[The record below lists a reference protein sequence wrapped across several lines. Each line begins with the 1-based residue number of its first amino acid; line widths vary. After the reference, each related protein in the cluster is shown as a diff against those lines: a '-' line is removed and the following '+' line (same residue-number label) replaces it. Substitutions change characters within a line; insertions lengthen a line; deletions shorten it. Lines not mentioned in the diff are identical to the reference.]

1 MYTGFWMGLALA
13 LSTLISTVA
22 VAHGNDDH
30 EHAAPMATSAAIAPR
45 ASAQTEEFELVAV
58 LQAKHL
64 VIYLDRFDSNMAVL
78 GAVIE
83 VDGQGKWKAIAKETE
98 PGVYLVDL
106 VDLPKGVLENTGKYA
121 LTFSVQSEDS
131 SDVMAASLEIAEEE
145 EAHDHGS
152 NGIVWWKW
160 LVAVSSGLGLV
171 VAMLVMVRR
180 RSSSLRVDD
189 GNKLSGGAQ

>member
-106 VDLPKGVLENTGKYA
+106 PKGVLEATGKYA
-121 LTFSVQSEDS
+121 LTFSVQTEES

-145 EAHDHGS
+145 EAHDHGAT
-152 NGIVWWKW
+152 GIVWWKW
-160 LVAVSSGLGLV
+160 LIAVSSGLGLV
-171 VAMLVMVRR
+171 VAILVIVRR

-189 GNKLSGGAQ
+189 GNMLSGGAK